1 MSALGAAK
9 SLTKGA
15 LTQLE
20 VAGEVAGEVTKSAGN
35 LAKTT
40 GKIAENA
47 GKIAEQITAN
57 LSESAGKITDNA
69 GKIATK
75 TSEAGIEAA
84 NALTSVVSVAK
95 NLTSAAD
102 SLAERANNSLK
113 SANERR
119 ALIEKEKNELLLKTS
134 SIKTDTK
141 VIEETKR
148 LEQQKQE
155 IIKNAEI
162 KKQQIDNELLEE
174 TKKNEM
180 ERTKIEAEAQK
191 LKKEFENAQL
201 IQAQTQQVTEIN
213 TYIGTRFGYK
223 DSDCIESGYNSSSS
237 SFGSLFNSNKKYFFY
252 MVTGIMDANGNYL
265 QVKFNKE
272 DGKDGY
278 YVIKDGYIYKLAIIA
293 NIEPRT
299 SLMSRKK
306 YLKKLPSYAI
316 IIHVKY
322 TPICF
327 ANDVSV
333 NWNNGN
339 SDPIKDETKYSI
351 MTELKE
357 FTINS
362 RIGGNKTRKNKM
374 RNKKQKNKKQKKTK
388 KT

>member
-9 SLTKGA
+9 SLAKGA

-57 LSESAGKITDNA
+57 LSESTGKITDNA

-84 NALTSVVSVAK
+84 KALTSVVSVAK

-102 SLAERANNSLK
+102 SLAQRANDSINR
-113 SANERR
+113 ANERR
-119 ALIEKEKNELLLKTS
+119 AIIEKEKNELLLRTS

-141 VIEETKR
+141 VTEETKR

-155 IIKNAEI
+155 IIKNAELR
-162 KKQQIDNELLEE
+162 KQEIDNELLVE
-174 TKKNEM
+174 TKRNEI
-180 ERTKIEAEAQK
+180 ERKKIEAEAQK

-223 DSDCIESGYNSSSS
+223 DSDCIEQGYNLSS
-237 SFGSLFNSNKKYFFY
+237 SLFNSNKKYFFY

-278 YVIKDGYIYKLAIIA
+278 FVIKDGYIYKLAIIA
-293 NIEPRT
+293 NIVSRT

-306 YLKKLPSYAI
+306 YFKKLPSYAN

-333 NWNNGN
+333 NWNNGI

-357 FTINS
+357 FTIKS
-362 RIGGNKTRKNKM
+362 HVGGNKTRKNKI
-374 RNKKQKNKKQKKTK
+374 RNKKQKNKKTKRTK

>member
-1 MSALGAAK
+1 MSASGAAK
-9 SLTKGA
+9 SLAKGA
-15 LTQLE
+15 FTQLE

-119 ALIEKEKNELLLKTS
+119 ALIEKEKNELLLQTS

-141 VIEETKR
+141 VTEETKR

-174 TKKNEM
+174 TKNNEI
-180 ERTKIEAEAQK
+180 ERTKIEAKAQK

-213 TYIGTRFGYK
+213 TYIGTKFGYK
-223 DSDCIESGYNSSSS
+223 DSDCIEKGYNLSSS
-237 SFGSLFNSNKKYFFY
+237 SFGSLFNSNKKYFFH
-252 MVTGIMDANGNYL
+252 MVTGIMDSSGNYL

-278 YVIKDGYIYKLAIIA
+278 YVIKNGYIYKLDIMSNA
-293 NIEPRT
+293 EKRT
-299 SLMSRKK
+299 SVTLEK
-306 YLKKLPSYAI
+306 YFKKLPSYVKI
-316 IIHVKY
+316 NHVKY

-333 NWNNGN
+333 NWNNGI

-351 MTELKE
+351 HTEVKV

-374 RNKKQKNKKQKKTK
+374 RNKKQKNKKQKRTK